1 MKELL
6 EKMINYREKLNLKLE
21 KVSYNFKLID
31 DMLHSGVTVTSED
44 DYNKHNFYKREKTA
58 IEREISLLN
67 ISIQKLKGGIN
78 MKEIRIGTLSP
89 HDTKFWN
96 GTVVKGNPEMA
107 KKMTLTDD
115 SRYLYNISEFE
126 IREFKKVLSP
136 EQKEELNEYLAT
148 VDICLC
154 PALFS
159 TVDLNGVTS
168 NKLFA
173 FNATPETQRSKPDEK
188 IASNILTPIH

>member
-31 DMLHSGVTVTSED
+31 DMLHSGVTVPSED

-173 FNATPETQRSKPDEK
+173 LNATPETQRSKPDEK
-188 IASNILTPIH
+188 IASNILTRIH

>member
-31 DMLHSGVTVTSED
+31 DMLHSGVTVPSED